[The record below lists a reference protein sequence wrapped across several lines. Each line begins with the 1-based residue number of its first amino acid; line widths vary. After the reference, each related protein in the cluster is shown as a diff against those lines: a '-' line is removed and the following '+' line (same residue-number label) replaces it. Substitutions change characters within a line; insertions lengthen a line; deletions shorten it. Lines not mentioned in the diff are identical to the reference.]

1 MRGDWKGGTAPLHFL
16 LSFAFLLLSPFPQ
29 FWLKEERW
37 KWGQRFLTCSG
48 AIGPGRVGQGE
59 GGNSPSQIESR
70 QNGDL
75 RGKLPH

>member
-1 MRGDWKGGTAPLHFL
+1 MRGSGRLGHPPPQFL
-16 LSFAFLLLSPFPQ
+16 LSLAFLLLSPFPQ
-29 FWLKEERW
+29 LWLKEERW

-48 AIGPGRVGQGE
+48 AIGPGWGRAGE
-59 GGNSPSQIESR
+59 GGNLPFQIESR